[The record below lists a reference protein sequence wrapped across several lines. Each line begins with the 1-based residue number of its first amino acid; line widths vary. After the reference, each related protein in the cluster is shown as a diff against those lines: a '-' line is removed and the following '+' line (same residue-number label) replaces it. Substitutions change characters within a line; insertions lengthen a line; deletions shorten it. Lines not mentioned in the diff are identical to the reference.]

1 MNFRKI
7 CEIKLLLKGY
17 KMINKAKSDKKNK
30 KKSHKKNKAQNTKA
44 NSQDQTNE
52 NESVNPLVDLLN
64 SDHIIQND
72 DMAVTKAL
80 SHVYHHDVYDT
91 LGMLDE
97 LRAILVDDEDLKA
110 IHQARELF
118 TAIKYIKENLITE

>member
-1 MNFRKI
+1 
-7 CEIKLLLKGY
+7 
-17 KMINKAKSDKKNK
+17 MINKSKSDKKNK
-30 KKSHKKNKAQNTKA
+30 KKSQKKNKAHNTKA
-44 NSQDQTNE
+44 NSQDKTNQNE

-97 LRAILVDDEDLKA
+97 LGAILVDDEDLKA

-118 TAIKYIKENLITE
+118 TAIKYIKENLVAE